1 LRRERVCISIDSNQT
16 KANLFVE
23 LCKSTKNCF
32 EEERKM
38 KKIIVFA
45 LIACGMAVANS
56 ASADLV
62 AQWDFSGNADDI
74 SGNGHHGTV
83 YGATLTT
90 DRFGNIA
97 SAYNFDGASS
107 YIDVPNADSLNP
119 TSAITITAWFKAD
132 SFALGTYSWPHI
144 VDKSSNDPSG
154 YYMLIAQVFQNNPCA
169 SFAVEPVGGVPS
181 GVGTPRLEI
190 NTWYFAAGV
199 YDGSTSTVKVYVGT
213 SELSPL
219 VVTSENGSG
228 NIVPSSDN
236 LNIGRD
242 GSYPSSPERYFDG
255 AIDDVRIYN
264 NALTAEQVFKVY
276 NAPEPATLLLLGTGG
291 LALLRKR
298 RAE

>member
-1 LRRERVCISIDSNQT
+1 MLDPGHDDAGLGHTGAVNGTTPTPGQFGS
-16 KANLFVE
+16 
-23 LCKSTKNCF
+23 
-32 EEERKM
+32 
-38 KKIIVFA
+38 A
-45 LIACGMAVANS
+45 LSFNGSSDYVDVAN
-56 ASADLV
+56 
-62 AQWDFSGNADDI
+62 
-74 SGNGHHGTV
+74 
-83 YGATLTT
+83 AT
-90 DRFGNIA
+90 D
-97 SAYNFDGASS
+97 
-107 YIDVPNADSLNP
+107 LNP

-228 NIVPSSDN
+228 NMIPSSNN

-242 GSYPSSPERYFDG
+242 ASYPSSTERYFGG
-255 AIDDVRIYN
+255 AIDEVRIFDRAITSDEVTNLYLYN
-264 NALTAEQVFKVY
+264 T
-276 NAPEPATLLLLGTGG
+276 PEPATLMLLTLGG
-291 LALLRKR
+291 LFLRKR
-298 RAE
+298 KA